1 MREVDFHTP
10 SEVLMSLRMHFR
22 LVAAAVAAGLIAAG
36 CGGHNSGMTPT
47 ATMPAQSSAAT
58 LPADTPDTSGSILKQ
73 LTNQVV
79 IGSTIDPMFG
89 QLNPYGL
96 TVAPSTNG
104 AFTKGDLV
112 VCNFNASSNV
122 QGTGYTIVA
131 LHPTPGS
138 TPTLVAADTTTLTGC
153 NALALAPNDTIWAA
167 AFVSNGNP
175 VISSSGTLITNLSGA
190 PFNHPFGEAFADP
203 KHGAPAFYE
212 SNAGDGSIVKINLDA
227 SFSTQVI
234 ATGFP
239 VNNGPPG
246 SILGPSGL
254 QYERNTDTLF
264 VVDGANNSVTA
275 LSHISKMS
283 KACLQVKEHGRHFGG
298 RCAANAR
305 VLTMGAP
312 LNGPISS
319 ALLFNGHLV
328 IGNTLDPDGQ
338 NLMIEINRGGKVLG
352 VRNVDTGA
360 AGSLFGMVA
369 TGHSASDTK
378 IYFND
383 DNDNNLQVLER

>member
-1 MREVDFHTP
+1 
-10 SEVLMSLRMHFR
+10 MSLRMQFS
-22 LVAAAVAAGLIAAG
+22 LAAALAASLLAAG
-36 CGGHNSGMTPT
+36 CGGHNSGMTPN
-47 ATMPAQSSAAT
+47 ATMPQQPAAAT
-58 LPADTPDTSGSILKQ
+58 APDDTPDMSGSILKQ
-73 LTNQVV
+73 LTHQDV
-79 IGSTIDPMFG
+79 IGSTIDPSG

-138 TPTLVAADTTTLTGC
+138 TPALVDSDASTLTGC
-153 NALALAPNDTIWAA
+153 NALALGPDDTIWAA
-167 AFVSNGNP
+167 AFVSNDNP
-175 VISSSGTLITNLSGA
+175 IISSSGALVKNLSGA
-190 PFNHPFGEAFADP
+190 PFNHPFGQAFAAP

-227 SFSTQVI
+227 SLSTDVI

-239 VNNGPPG
+239 VNHGAPG

-254 QYERNTDTLF
+254 QYERKTDTLF

-275 LSHISKMS
+275 ISHISKMS
-283 KACLQVKEHGRHFGG
+283 KACLQVKDHGHHFGG

-328 IGNTLDPDGQ
+328 IGNTLDPDGK
-338 NLMIEINRGGKVLG
+338 NLMIEINRGGKVLD

-369 TGHSASDTK
+369 TGTNASNTK

-383 DNDNNLQVLER
+383 DNDNNLQVLEH